1 MITGQP
7 ARRAVVAMVV
17 AALLVASVAVAAEVR
32 TWRDSSGSF
41 SRDGEFVRLDGDVVV
56 LRLAGGREI
65 RVPLA
70 KLSEADRTYVASITE
85 RPSAPKPDPAK
96 PAATSPGETTPDASG
111 KPLVRITVRSYQA
124 LLDAGS
130 YLGDAL
136 KQPLVAMALPTALTA
151 ATGGKSLAGF
161 DAKRPLVAIVPVI
174 DGQPTDMVVFLPFK
188 SAKQARETLQGMF
201 GGGREVDGLVE
212 VAIPGIAQPV
222 LVRCDDEH
230 AVLSTSAA
238 ALAAASVP
246 TGPNPVADI
255 SVRVNSTAVS
265 DTVVAT
271 MIEHA
276 RAAESAQR
284 TLVERQLASGPQGQV
299 AVASGLWAFD
309 AVSETTRTLFT
320 DAETF
325 RLDATIDKKA
335 GKIALDMALLAKPGT
350 SLAGMMER
358 FAAVDSPFAAPS
370 GAEVFDCVVSVPLNQ
385 KARDL
390 IATTVQPAFGKVRE
404 LMAPLAAQPGGET
417 AVRAVEAAMVAARDV
432 FGGDRLDQR
441 VSLFAA
447 QQGGMQT
454 LVMVHGEKA
463 VTFGGA
469 FEAAARALPQ
479 LPGLTI
485 TPAVKEGQ
493 GFRSHALTPGPG
505 PNGAAAPTGPMHLAC
520 GTRALALTMGPES
533 LAMGEWALAQPPGG
547 AKRGAVALRIDPG
560 RFAAAMPPAL
570 FAAGAALPGLAAGSG
585 GLPPAG
591 ALSGPA
597 GDNYSNSI
605 RGRADGIAQATQSGT
620 PIPGADDSAT
630 GGSPTDGNGPS
641 GGGYPG
647 GGYPGGGYPG
657 GGVAPIAGGNG
668 GGIST
673 DAISGLPSGS
683 LDVQIKPIR
692 RGIQFDL
699 DVEDGALR
707 AIGELIARL
716 ATMVPPPA
724 AQAPANAPGVGGV
737 PIAPGA
743 APSPAQPGGVP
754 TIIPPTSVPPG
765 GFSPSNGPPATAP
778 STGQPR

>member
-1 MITGQP
+1 MITGQS

-591 ALSGPA
+591 ALAGPA

-668 GGIST
+668 GGVST